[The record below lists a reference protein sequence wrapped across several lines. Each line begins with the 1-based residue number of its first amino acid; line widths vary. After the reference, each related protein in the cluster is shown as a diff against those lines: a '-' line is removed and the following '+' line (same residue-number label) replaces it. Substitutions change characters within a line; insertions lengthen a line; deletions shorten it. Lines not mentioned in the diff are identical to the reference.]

1 MSIRIRPATTSDRE
15 NIRDIHMRAFPDS
28 ENRRVA
34 KLAIDLLDE
43 KGDPPT
49 ISQVAELDGRVVGH
63 IAFSPVKAEDAPDW
77 LGYILAPLA
86 VLPECRNAGIGSAL
100 VGHGIELLR
109 EQPVDQ
115 VFVYGDPAYYGR
127 FCFGA
132 EAAVHFVPPFAL
144 EHPFGWQ
151 ARVLRG
157 HGAMGRTLGL
167 TCVKA
172 LHDPALW

>member
-1 MSIRIRPATTSDRE
+1 MSTRIRPATTSDRE
-15 NIRDIHMRAFPDS
+15 HVRDIHLRAFPDS

-34 KLAIDLLDE
+34 KLAVELLNE
-43 KGDPPT
+43 QGDPPT

-63 IAFSPVKAEDAPDW
+63 IAFSPVKSEDAPDW

-100 VGHGIELLR
+100 VEHGIELLL
-109 EQPVDQ
+109 EQPADR

-127 FCFGA
+127 FGFGA
-132 EAAVHFVPPFAL
+132 EAAAHFVPPFAL

-151 ARVLRG
+151 ARGLRE
-157 HGAMGRTLGL
+157 HGATGRTLRL
-167 TCVKA
+167 ACVKA
-172 LHDPALW
+172 LCDPALW